1 MKGIIASDID
11 GTLTD
16 KSHVIPF
23 EVARYL
29 EKLHQEGWV
38 ICLITGRMFAFAKES
53 LIHLKFPYFLA
64 LQNGAEILS
73 MPDKEI
79 LFQNFLTKED
89 LIEIER
95 ISEKEGEED
104 FIVYSGYERGDF
116 CYYRRSRFSLSMLTY
131 LERLKA
137 TTQEVWQEIELME
150 EITQESFPLIKYLG
164 TKKQLKKIEERLK
177 KLDRFSLSVLVD
189 TLDKSLYILLIT
201 AKVANKGKAIRF
213 LMNKMGWQGPLIAAG
228 DQSNDIPLFLEADHT
243 IAMEDGDEELK
254 QHADIIANPG
264 AEMGIISALEKVI
277 RYKEQ

>member
-137 TTQEVWQEIELME
+137 TTQEVWQEIEVME

-164 TKKQLKKIEERLK
+164 TKRQLKKIEERLK